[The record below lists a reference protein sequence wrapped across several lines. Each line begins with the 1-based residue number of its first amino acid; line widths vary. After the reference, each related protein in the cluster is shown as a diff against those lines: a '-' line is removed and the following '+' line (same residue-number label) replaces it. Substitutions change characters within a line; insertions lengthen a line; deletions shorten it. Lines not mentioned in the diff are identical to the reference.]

1 MNFKKKIFDQ
11 LKPKYFFLFSSGV
24 VKPHKLMASDT
35 VPQMLDCI
43 KVSVQSEE
51 PRMPFP
57 GGGGKFL
64 SFCNG
69 TIFWHFSGM

>member
-1 MNFKKKIFDQ
+1 
-11 LKPKYFFLFSSGV
+11 
-24 VKPHKLMASDT
+24 MASDT

-57 GGGGKFL
+57 GQGSEFL
-64 SFCNG
+64 VFVMAPFSD
-69 TIFWHFSGM
+69 IFLACKIIKPF